1 MILFEVNRLNFLK
14 IFETH
19 QFKGYLT
26 LPDLM
31 NITAS
36 LKLYPDHISSLEIQT
51 IFQEISGLS
60 HSKVTLVEFE
70 DFLKKLAQKLSM
82 AAKSGQDPSK
92 SFINLIKTPAFN
104 SYGIQLKTTIMKPH
118 KSSGKAF
125 IIKKHTSTKSFNNR
139 PSVRK
144 SDVLIKTRSTKDIF
158 DSAVVEYTEV
168 SNSIRRPS
176 IARSN
181 SLSTSL
187 SYHVEKFSS
196 FISRQDVNKTLRARR
211 LKPCLQIHN
220 LNSALSTSIRLF
232 FLLWKLSI

>member
-36 LKLYPDHISSLEIQT
+36 LKLYPDHISSIELQT
-51 IFQEISGLS
+51 IFQEVSGLS
-60 HSKVTLVEFE
+60 HSKITLVEFE
-70 DFLKKLAQKLSM
+70 DFLKKLAQKLSTSG
-82 AAKSGQDPSK
+82 KSNQDLSK

-104 SYGIQLKTTIMKPH
+104 SYGIQFKTTILKAQ
-118 KSSGKAF
+118 KSSSKAF
-125 IIKKHTSTKSFNNR
+125 IIKKHTSSKSFNNR
-139 PSVRK
+139 PSIRK
-144 SDVLIKTRSTKDIF
+144 NDLIVKTRSTKDIF

-168 SNSIRRPS
+168 SNSVRRPS
-176 IARSN
+176 IVR
-181 SLSTSL
+181 SLSLGTSL
-187 SYHVEKFSS
+187 PYHIQKFSS

-211 LKPCLQIHN
+211 LKPCLQIQN
-220 LNSALSTSIRLF
+220 LSSALSTTIRLF
-232 FLLWKLSI
+232 FLLWKFSI